1 MARRPHARVPRLQ
14 PEWSSPLE
22 TCPDTRSGLWK
33 VSCNTH
39 CVRSYA
45 CGYAVQPALQIALR
59 LFGQDGKHR
68 SALARG
74 GVLLDSAEGPMREF
88 PGFSRSG
95 THRSVLHANHLRF
108 FGRTGDATGLQ
119 SVPFCPRLCLAR
131 QNGQQT
137 GFSLLECKR
146 WWLTAGDL
154 SPKLGDLRMFP
165 GFSWFGKCD
174 SRERSE
180 SERRRSVI
188 PIREA
193 DRGRSHATFA
203 DAHSYGFA
211 YAVRFSRRIADGS
224 PGRMAMFPGF
234 SRSGKCDSMAVYC
247 SIRRAGF
254 RQEWSF
260 RHVFA
265 RNLLLLISYL
275 LRWHSH
281 APDGRFSDI
290 FF

>member
-1 MARRPHARVPRLQ
+1 MQHSLTFVPTA
-14 PEWSSPLE
+14 SPTLGDLSPNLE
-22 TCPDTRSGLWK
+22 ALSQRTCELRK

-95 THRSVLHANHLRF
+95 THRSVLYANHLRF
-108 FGRTGDATGLQ
+108 FGRTGDAAVLQ

-137 GFSLLECKR
+137 GFFSLLERKR

-154 SPKLGDLRMFP
+154 SPKLGDLR
-165 GFSWFGKCD
+165 
-174 SRERSE
+174 
-180 SERRRSVI
+180 I
-188 PIREA
+188 
-193 DRGRSHATFA
+193 
-203 DAHSYGFA
+203 
-211 YAVRFSRRIADGS
+211 
-224 PGRMAMFPGF
+224 FPGF

-254 RQEWSF
+254 RRE
-260 RHVFA
+260 
-265 RNLLLLISYL
+265 
-275 LRWHSH
+275 
-281 APDGRFSDI
+281 
-290 FF
+290 